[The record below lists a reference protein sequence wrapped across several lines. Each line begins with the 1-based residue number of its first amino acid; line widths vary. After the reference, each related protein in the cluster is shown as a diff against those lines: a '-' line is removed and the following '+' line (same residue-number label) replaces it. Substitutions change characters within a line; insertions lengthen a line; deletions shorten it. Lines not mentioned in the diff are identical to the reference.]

1 MRFVYLS
8 CLLFMLLITP
18 SQAQTLNADVSLIL
32 SSDLSTVVV
41 GQQVIINFQA
51 SNSGPDRVLGVTVI
65 YILPN
70 ALDFVA
76 SQDCLVLDRVLTCA
90 FGALGLGE
98 QRDMDVVLIARQAG
112 QLQTDARLIASQ
124 ADLDDNNNHAQLDL
138 DILEAQAV
146 ALELSLS
153 DVSESIYLEG
163 RGLVDVTVLN
173 TSTTPAY
180 DVVLEV
186 ILDESLTVRNLPETC
201 TLSVQNLS
209 CRIAELLAGQ
219 TTTWTLTSYGL
230 ALSDSSDFLAQV
242 RASGIDED
250 LTDNLSTAVLQVIPT
265 PPDGADL
272 QLNLASSQAVP
283 IVGQNIT
290 IIATLQNAGPTAT
303 EAVTL
308 NITLP
313 SELSYQGVDDTACTY
328 IVPTVTCQ
336 WASMAVSASHSVHL
350 EAQVIATSPSVAISA
365 SVTGQAVDYLLQN
378 NQQTLLLT
386 SLQATVALPTMTPL
400 PTQTALPTQTPFII
414 AATVPVFVTDNP
426 NPALATDA
434 PSVAN
439 AGGSAPLN
447 PEGNSESPSDLY
459 GWQRFESADFI
470 QVLGTWDLRTESNA
484 SDGAYHES
492 RSEGALLRYPF
503 TGDGFRIG
511 YRSNVNGEA
520 FQVFLDGVL
529 HESVQTGYEFFVGR
543 SDSHRATYVTEASFV
558 SSGYHVIDI
567 VSLADGAGQEGINID
582 FIEIFTGPSI
592 PIVATATPLNPEPDS
607 TAVIQY
613 PLSPILIQSP
623 PTALPTLVPIEEQL
637 MVIDVTLAVDLN
649 QNGIREPAE
658 GIEAVLIQAIDL
670 GRNTVLATAMTDNQG
685 AAQFQLLSDN
695 DIVLII
701 PLISASYTVRINRD
715 GTNTWQ
721 LLLDPSQLPGLL
733 P

>member
-1 MRFVYLS
+1 
-8 CLLFMLLITP
+8 
-18 SQAQTLNADVSLIL
+18 
-32 SSDLSTVVV
+32 
-41 GQQVIINFQA
+41 
-51 SNSGPDRVLGVTVI
+51 
-65 YILPN
+65 
-70 ALDFVA
+70 
-76 SQDCLVLDRVLTCA
+76 TCA
-90 FGALGLGE
+90 FGTLGLGE

-112 QLQTDARLIASQ
+112 QIQTVARLIASQ
-124 ADLDDNNNHAQLDL
+124 TDLDDSNNHAQLEL
-138 DILEAQAV
+138 DILEAQDV
-146 ALELSLS
+146 ALELSLAS
-153 DVSESIYLEG
+153 ISERIHLG
-163 RGLVDVTVLN
+163 GTGLVDITIFN
-173 TSTTPAY
+173 SGTTPAY
-180 DVVLEV
+180 DVVV
-186 ILDESLTVRNLPETC
+186 DIILDESLTVRDLPDSCST
-201 TLSVQNLS
+201 SPQGLS
-209 CRIAELLAGQ
+209 CRVAELLTGQ
-219 TTTWTLTSYGL
+219 AITWVITPYGL
-230 ALSDSSDFLAQV
+230 ALTDNSDFLAQV
-242 RASGIDED
+242 RASGTDDD

-272 QLNLASSQAVP
+272 QLSLASSQAVP
-283 IVGQNIT
+283 IVGQSIT
-290 IIATLQNAGPTAT
+290 VIATLQNAGPTAT

-308 NITLP
+308 SINLP
-313 SELSYQGVDDTACTY
+313 SELRYQGVDDTACTY
-328 IVPTVTCQ
+328 IVPTLTCQ
-336 WASMAVSASHSVHL
+336 WASMAVNDSHSIHL
-350 EAQVIATSPSVAISA
+350 EAQVIATSPSVAIRA
-365 SVTGQAVDYLLQN
+365 SLTGQAVDYRLQN
-378 NQQTLLLT
+378 NLQTLLLT

-400 PTQTALPTQTPFII
+400 PTQTPVII

-426 NPALATDA
+426 SQALATDA

-447 PEGNSESPSDLY
+447 TQGNPDAPSDLY

-470 QVLGTWDLRTESNA
+470 QVLGTWNLRTESNA

-492 RSEGALLRYPF
+492 RSEGARLRYPF

-529 HESVQTGYEFFVGR
+529 HDSVQTGYEFFVGR
-543 SDSHRATYVTEASFV
+543 SDTHRATYLTEASFV

-582 FIEIFTGPSI
+582 FIEIFTGPNI

-607 TAVIQY
+607 TAIIQY
-613 PLSPILIQSP
+613 PLRPILIQSP
-623 PTALPTLVPIEEQL
+623 PTALPTLRPIEEQL

-649 QNGIREPAE
+649 QNGIREPTE
-658 GIEAVLIQAIDL
+658 GIEAVLIQAIGL

-685 AAQFQLLSDN
+685 AAQFQLISDS

-715 GTNTWQ
+715 GADTWQ